1 MLALLQNELVLYAII
16 VGLVAAFIIGR
27 FIGFKKF
34 ISFFTGSGE
43 RAQAAKAKAAKAT
56 TATTAKSAE

>member
-34 ISFFTGSGE
+34 ISFFTGSGN
-43 RAQAAKAKAAKAT
+43 RAQAAKAKTAKAT
-56 TATTAKSAE
+56 PAKSTE

>member
-27 FIGFKKF
+27 FIGF
-34 ISFFTGSGE
+34 FTGSGE
-43 RAQAAKAKAAKAT
+43 RAQAAKAKTAKAT
-56 TATTAKSAE
+56 TATTATTAKSTE

>member
-1 MLALLQNELVLYAII
+1 MFALLQNELVLYAII

-34 ISFFTGSGE
+34 ISFFTGSGN
-43 RAQAAKAKAAKAT
+43 RAQAAKAKTAKAT
-56 TATTAKSAE
+56 SATTAKSTE